1 MPDLAVPALQ
11 PLPLWTAAALLVLLL
26 VVSITAARRYGFFPS
41 VGALVGVVAVVVIAF
56 SAWNFADHMI
66 LQQRTAEREALN
78 VRALQLTAAAM
89 APGSPLACLDGGA
102 GEAVNAACEA
112 SILRTPETV
121 AAATVYVEAKLH
133 LLADSLNYVHRADR
147 LYYDALIPLR
157 SSLEAD
163 RYGIVAHVLMARH
176 GCTAEACSVFG
187 WLLLDP
193 GAVKANMAARKL
205 ENDIARYAA
214 NWSGQG
220 NLAAAAVAAP
230 PVSPPIGATISAMP
244 GNRLIDFPSAASI
257 PPISIMTPP
266 ADLPPAGA
274 ESGMRRAPAGATRS
288 ATPNPPASAPNPER
302 PQ

>member
-1 MPDLAVPALQ
+1 MLDLGMTALQ
-11 PLPLWTAAALLVLLL
+11 PQPLWTAAALLVLLL
-26 VVSITAARRYGFFPS
+26 VVSIIAARRYGFFPS
-41 VGALVGVVAVVVIAF
+41 VAALVGVVALVVIAF
-56 SAWNFADHMI
+56 SAWNFADHTI

-205 ENDIARYAA
+205 ENNIARYAA
-214 NWSGQG
+214 GWSGQG
-220 NLAAAAVAAP
+220 NLAASAVVAP
-230 PVSPPIGATISAMP
+230 PFSPPIGATMSSMP
-244 GNRLIDFPSAASI
+244 GSRLIDFPSAASI

-266 ADLPPAGA
+266 DPPPAGA
-274 ESGMRRAPAGATRS
+274 ENGMRRAPAGTTRS
-288 ATPNPPASAPNPER
+288 ATPNPPASAANPER